1 VSVRAEAG
9 AQLWGVAG
17 VRLRVVG
24 EGRAWERRD
33 TASIFTPFAFPP
45 RDPSDLG
52 LELLLAFH
60 VVCQHG
66 GEIAIHPGAPHG
78 PGFEV
83 LLPCDPALVRRPGVT
98 DAAWRAS
105 EPREGAADVR

>member
-1 VSVRAEAG
+1 VG
-9 AQLWGVAG
+9 GGVG
-17 VRLRVVG
+17 G
-24 EGRAWERRD
+24 GGGAWERRD